1 MVTANDVL
9 DPADPAGG
17 ALRTVVAT
25 AITGFLD
32 RKDAELTTLSADLE
46 PLTRRARLFTDG
58 GKRLRPAFCVWG
70 YVATGGAAS
79 GLDAVVRAA
88 ASLDLLHVSALVHD
102 DVMDASDSRRGVPA
116 AHRQF
121 EADHAAAALRGD
133 SEAFGRASAILLGDL
148 LLMWSAEM
156 FERSGVPETALARAR
171 PYLDAV
177 RTEVTAGQYLD
188 ILAQAQHPLAA
199 SRTPAGRAALRA
211 RITTVVTH
219 KSASYTIRRPLDVG
233 AAFAGASREQHDAL
247 AAYALPLGRAFQW
260 RDDVL
265 GVFGDAGL
273 TGKESG
279 EDLRE
284 GKLTLLVAEAFAGAS
299 DADAARLAALFGRPD
314 LAEDEVAEA
323 RAIITA
329 SGALARVERAIDAE
343 YEVSLAALAAADL
356 TAEGREALA
365 HLAAAATRREF

>member
-1 MVTANDVL
+1 MVTLHDVL
-9 DPADPAGG
+9 DANDPAGP
-17 ALRTVVAT
+17 ALRRAVAD
-25 AITGFLD
+25 ALDAFLAG
-32 RKDAELTTLSADLE
+32 KEAELAALSPELE
-46 PLTRRARLFTDG
+46 PLARRARLFTDG
-58 GKRLRPAFCVWG
+58 GKRLRPAFGIWG
-70 YVATGGAAS
+70 YLACGGSAS

-121 EADHAAAALRGD
+121 ESDHRESGLRGD
-133 SEAFGRASAILLGDL
+133 PAAFGRAGAILLGDL
-148 LLMWSAEM
+148 LLMWSAEL
-156 FERSGVPETALARAR
+156 FERSGVAPEALDRAR

-188 ILAQAQHPLAA
+188 ILAQAQHPFDL
-199 SRTPAGRAALRA
+199 SRTPQGRADLVD

-219 KSASYTIRRPLDVG
+219 KSASYTIRRPLDLG
-233 AAFAGASREQHDAL
+233 AALAGATPEQHAAL

-260 RDDVL
+260 RDDEL
-265 GVFGDAGL
+265 GVFGDADL

-284 GKLTLLVAEAFAGAS
+284 GKLTLLVAEAFAGAPEP
-299 DADAARLAALFGRPD
+299 DAARLAGLLGRPD
-314 LAEDEVAEA
+314 LGAAEVEQA

-329 SGALARVERAIDAE
+329 SGAVDRVEQAIAAE
-343 YEVSLAALAAADL
+343 YDRALAALDGADL
-356 TAEGREALA
+356 TDAGRTALQR
-365 HLAAAATRREF
+365 LAAAATRRAF